1 MNIEFR
7 QAVIDDFSEIV
18 KLYAKVIKTTYTT
31 WDKDYPSKAM
41 IKEDI
46 MTGRLVAAVCDN
58 KIIGVAA
65 VDGNKFEDE
74 GMKVGGFARICIH
87 PDYQGTFIDDDG
99 YIEILKCAK
108 DLDMIVITHSG
119 IDDGYKD
126 LPVKCPPELV
136 KKVIEKVNH
145 NKFVLGHYGAHKQW
159 EQVLSLIAG
168 RNVYLDTA
176 YTLHEISQ
184 DLFVKIMD
192 KHGDDKI
199 LFATDCPWRDIK
211 DDLEILKSYN
221 LNPSSEQKILYK
233 NALKLLDIKE

>member
-1 MNIEFR
+1 M
-7 QAVIDDFSEIV
+7 
-18 KLYAKVIKTTYTT
+18 
-31 WDKDYPSKAM
+31 
-41 IKEDI
+41 
-46 MTGRLVAAVCDN
+46 
-58 KIIGVAA
+58 
-65 VDGNKFEDE
+65 
-74 GMKVGGFARICIH
+74 
-87 PDYQGTFIDDDG
+87 
-99 YIEILKCAK
+99 
-108 DLDMIVITHSG
+108 
-119 IDDGYKD
+119 
-126 LPVKCPPELV
+126 
-136 KKVIEKVNH
+136 
-145 NKFVLGHYGAHKQW
+145 
-159 EQVLSLIAG
+159 SLIAG